1 MPFST
6 SSPGLSSERALL
18 DPVLEVRGLS
28 GPKKEPII
36 FDIELVV
43 PAGHTEL
50 VLGPIQS
57 GKSMLMR
64 LLVGLECAAAG
75 TIAVAGRVFDPTSQE
90 EASLRALRAR
100 IGSLFEGSALL
111 RRISVLENVELP
123 LLEHRHC
130 DRDEARDAARE
141 LLAEVGMEVDDATMP
156 VQLGRA
162 EQRRVAL
169 ARALALRPKLL
180 LLDEPT
186 LGLDSM
192 AAHDFDEM
200 LHTVQQ
206 RYGVGIVIF
215 SHEIRHAYAPANEIS
230 LLAGGRIVARG
241 TRESLLQSDDPAIHR
256 LLHRRERE

>member
-1 MPFST
+1 MSD
-6 SSPGLSSERALL
+6 LA
-18 DPVLEVRGLS
+18 LEVRGLT
-28 GPKKEPII
+28 GPKPSPIVFGI
-36 FDIELVV
+36 DLLV
-43 PAGHTEL
+43 PAGHTAL
-50 VLGPIQS
+50 VLGPAQS

-64 LLVGLECAAAG
+64 LLVGLECATEG
-75 TIAVAGRVFDPTSQE
+75 TIVVDGHEFDPTSQE
-90 EASLRALRAR
+90 ERPLRALRAR
-100 IGSLFEGSALL
+100 IGTLFEGSALL

-123 LLEHRHC
+123 LLEHRHS
-130 DRDEARDAARE
+130 DRDEARDTARE

-169 ARALALRPKLL
+169 ARALALRPRLL

-186 LGLDSM
+186 LGLDSVG
-192 AAHDFDEM
+192 AHEFDDM
-200 LHTVQQ
+200 LHTIQQ

-230 LLAGGRIVARG
+230 VLAEGRIIARG

>member
-1 MPFST
+1 V
-6 SSPGLSSERALL
+6 LDLAL
-18 DPVLEVRGLS
+18 EARGLT
-28 GPKKEPII
+28 GPKDAPII
-36 FDIELVV
+36 FDVDLVV
-43 PAGHTEL
+43 PQGNTFL

-64 LLVGLECAAAG
+64 HLVGLECASAG
-75 TIAVAGRVFDPTSQE
+75 TISVDGHAFDPTNPQE
-90 EASLRALRAR
+90 ESLRALRAR
-100 IGSLFEGSALL
+100 VGVVFEGSALL

-123 LLEHRHC
+123 LLEHRHAA
-130 DRDEARDAARE
+130 RGEARDTARE

-186 LGLDSM
+186 LGLDSL
-192 AAHDFDEM
+192 AAHAFDEM
-200 LHTVQQ
+200 LHDVQ
-206 RYGVGIVIF
+206 RHYGVGIVIF
-215 SHEIRHAYAPANEIS
+215 SHEVRHAYAPANEIS

-241 TRESLLQSDDPAIHR
+241 TRESLLESDDPAIHG